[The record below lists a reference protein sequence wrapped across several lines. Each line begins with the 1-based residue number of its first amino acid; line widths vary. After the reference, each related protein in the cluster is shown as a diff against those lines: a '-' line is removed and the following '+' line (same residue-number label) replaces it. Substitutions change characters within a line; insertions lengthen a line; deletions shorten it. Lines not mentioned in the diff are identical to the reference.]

1 MKQEEII
8 ENNKLIAQFM
18 GITNVEEFNN
28 SLLVSHPE
36 EGIWYYEP
44 LWYLDYH
51 SDWSLLMPVV
61 EKIEE
66 LNVTESFFIIED
78 KTCILW
84 LTDTKDIC
92 QRSLSKIESVYN
104 TVVEFIKWYNTQNNG

>member
-1 MKQEEII
+1 MTQEQIL
-8 ENNKLIAQFM
+8 ENNKLIAEFM
-18 GITNVEEFNN
+18 NISCFEEFNN

-61 EKIEE
+61 LKIET
-66 LNVTESFFIIED
+66 LGYRVGIIDCGCHINDNNGDYDNTIYD
-78 KTCILW
+78 K
-84 LTDTKDIC
+84 
-92 QRSLSKIESVYN
+92 RSKIEAVYQSVI
-104 TVVEFIKWYNTQNNG
+104 EFINWHNQTNN